1 MMTLS
6 KYLCNASTVG
16 DWNGQEQ
23 RAADNLNRI
32 YHALDECLFHI
43 LVMGDEK
50 NYHPEIYDAVMSR
63 VWGDWKN
70 SPALLTLTH
79 EAMEKYIQAS
89 TVAYTMP
96 LEGELHSQSGSKPS
110 LTL

>member
-1 MMTLS
+1 MITLS

-16 DWNGQEQ
+16 DWTGQEQ

-32 YHALDECLFHI
+32 YHSLDECLFRI

-50 NYHPEIYDAVMSR
+50 DYHPDIYDAVMSR
-63 VWGDWKN
+63 VWGDWKSN
-70 SPALLTLTH
+70 PALLTLTN
-79 EAMEKYIQAS
+79 ETMEKYIQAI

-96 LEGELHSQSGSKPS
+96 LEGGLPGQSGSTTS
-110 LTL
+110 LPL

>member
-16 DWNGQEQ
+16 NWSGQEQ

-32 YHALDECLFHI
+32 YHALDESLFHI

-50 NYHPEIYDAVMSR
+50 DYHPDIYDAVMSR
-63 VWGDWKN
+63 VWDDWKN
-70 SPALLTLTH
+70 NPALLTLTND
-79 EAMEKYIQAS
+79 AMEKYIQAR
-89 TVAYTMP
+89 TIAYTMP
-96 LEGELHSQSGSKPS
+96 LESGLPSQPGAR
-110 LTL
+110 TGITF